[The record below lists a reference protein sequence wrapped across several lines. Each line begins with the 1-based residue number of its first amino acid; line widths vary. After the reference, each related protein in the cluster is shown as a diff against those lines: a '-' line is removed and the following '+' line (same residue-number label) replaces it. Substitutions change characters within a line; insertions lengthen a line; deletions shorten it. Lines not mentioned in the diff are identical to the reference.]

1 MTIRDEILAFLES
14 HPGDQTTADIS
25 AACECSQGAV
35 YTAMSGLTAT
45 GEITRVA
52 TGIYRLTG
60 GTKAQKAKT
69 KPPARET
76 LAKDAARYR
85 WLRDQMWSQCN
96 TRHFFSLPIRWGLD
110 DNAHA
115 GDSMDAAIDAAQRA
129 GFDPTLTFKGSSNS
143 NQTQAEQTNEPTVW
157 RWKHVKDERWVY
169 GAQPH
174 HLRPDT
180 WSGAQLVGYHIVEPL
195 YAHPPRPAVRL
206 TTHEIHELLIDDT
219 GCERGGV
226 SLARAVESA
235 VLKRNGMEVSDDA

>member
-115 GDSMDAAIDAAQRA
+115 GDSMDAAIDAALH
-129 GFDPTLTFKGSSNS
+129 G
-143 NQTQAEQTNEPTVW
+143 
-157 RWKHVKDERWVY
+157 
-169 GAQPH
+169 
-174 HLRPDT
+174 
-180 WSGAQLVGYHIVEPL
+180 I
-195 YAHPPRPAVRL
+195 
-206 TTHEIHELLIDDT
+206 T
-219 GCERGGV
+219 G
-226 SLARAVESA
+226 
-235 VLKRNGMEVSDDA
+235 DAK